1 MEFIDIDG
9 PEEAQSYLD
18 RGYSVINNVSLVP
31 MRLHAFQADLYAGK
45 WAAVKGGNDY
55 LDKLVSKGTLSILS
69 KTVAAPTAVAS
80 EVASEEEAPKAKKK
94 AKEIQEEPASVTE
107 ETPVAEPAIEV
118 VDENKD
124 VEVQESTQ

>member
-9 PEEAQSYLD
+9 PGEAQSYLD

-31 MRLHAFQADLYAGK
+31 MRLHVFQADLYAGK
-45 WAAVKGGNDY
+45 WAAIKGGEDS
-55 LDKLVSKGTLSILS
+55 LGKFISKGSILLMQA
-69 KTVAAPTAVAS
+69 TVAAPTAVAS

>member
-9 PEEAQSYLD
+9 PGEAQSYLD

-55 LDKLVSKGTLSILS
+55 LDKLANLTNICVTHDGMLVT
-69 KTVAAPTAVAS
+69 S
-80 EVASEEEAPKAKKK
+80 EL
-94 AKEIQEEPASVTE
+94 
-107 ETPVAEPAIEV
+107 TPLN
-118 VDENKD
+118 ENG
-124 VEVQESTQ
+124 VPCV